1 MRLPSFLLLATLTGL
16 TVGCERKSPPPAAAA
31 PTAPAPEGNKASEP
45 EVLLLGEVGSLTG
58 TQATFGIASRN
69 GFEMALEEANAAGGV
84 RGKKL
89 ALRVYDDQGRP
100 EEAAQAATRL
110 ITQDRVLIIL
120 GETSSSSSLAMA
132 DKAQPAHVPMI
143 SHAATN
149 PAVTEKGDYI
159 FRVCFIDPFQGSVMA
174 RFAREHL
181 KLERVAQ
188 LRDSKNAYSVGLTQV
203 FAQEFTRLGG
213 TVLGTES
220 YSEGDTDFRAQLTAL
235 KNLKPQAVYIPGYYT
250 DVGLIARQAREQ
262 GLGVPLLGSD
272 GWDSERLY
280 ELAGEALEGSYF
292 TNPYAMDDPSPRVQ
306 EFIDRYK
313 RRYGSMPDSGA
324 VLAYDAAR
332 VAFAA
337 LARARDLSGPALRDA
352 IAQTRDFPG
361 VGGTITLDEHR
372 NAIKPAVVLKVSHGK
387 TEFVTAISP

>member
-1 MRLPSFLLLATLTGL
+1 MRCPVVLLLAALA
-16 TVGCERKSPPPAAAA
+16 VSCERKAPPAAAD
-31 PTAPAPEGNKASEP
+31 TAPVARTASEP
-45 EVLLLGEVGSLTG
+45 DVLLLGEVGSLTG
-58 TQATFGIASRN
+58 TQATFGISSRN
-69 GFEMALEEANAAGGV
+69 GFELALDEANAAGGV

-89 ALRVYDDQGRP
+89 ALRVYDSQGRP

-120 GETSSSSSLAMA
+120 GETSSSCSMAMA
-132 DKAQPAHVPMI
+132 EKAQPAHVPMI

-174 RFAREHL
+174 RFARQEL

-203 FAQEFTRLGG
+203 FAREFTRLGG
-213 TVLGTES
+213 EVLATES
-220 YSEGDTDFRAQLTAL
+220 YSEGDTDFRSQLTAL
-235 KNLKPQAVYIPGYYT
+235 KKLKPQAVYVPGYYT

-262 GLGVPLLGSD
+262 GLTVPLLGSD
-272 GWDSERLY
+272 GWDSERLF
-280 ELAGEALEGSYF
+280 ELAGDALEGGYF
-292 TNPYAMDDPSPRVQ
+292 TNPYALDDPSPRVQ
-306 EFIDRYK
+306 EFIARYK
-313 RRYGSMPDSGA
+313 RRYGSVPDSTA

-337 LARARDLSGPALRDA
+337 LARAPDLSGPALRDA
-352 IAQTRDFPG
+352 IARTRDFPG
-361 VGGTITLDEHR
+361 VAGTITLDEHR
-372 NAIKPAVVLKVSHGK
+372 NAVKSAVILKVSRGG
-387 TEFVTAISP
+387 TRFVKSIPP